1 MGVRRAFLWASFG
14 RYLVMAINLA
24 ATLILARLLVPA
36 EYGVTVLGGAV
47 LALAEAL
54 RALGG
59 GAYLIQKPELLPENI
74 RACFTVSLV
83 ATMLIALALILLAG
97 PLAKFFDMAQLVPY
111 LHVAACGYLTGP
123 FMYPI
128 AALMSRNMT
137 FGPIAMVSVVTAT
150 VNAAVSVSLAARGFG
165 YMSFAW
171 GGAVSTAVGMLLYL
185 YLWKDRSIFR
195 PILRH
200 WGSVLRFGVF
210 DSATSVLSQIADALP
225 YFIFGKM
232 FNAAAVG
239 LSQRA
244 VMLCL
249 IPERVIL
256 AGVGAVALP
265 AFSQQTRDGGSLK
278 PIYLHA
284 IELITAAQWPSLLL
298 LALLAHP
305 AISILLGA
313 QWLEAAPFVR
323 ILATA
328 LLFSFPLTLF
338 YPTIVAV
345 GAIRY
350 MPLVVTLQSL
360 VSLAVLI
367 GFARHGLH
375 AAILSTWVIFPWN
388 GLVALLLAR
397 HFVGFRWLGLA
408 GAIKKSLL
416 VSLFSIL
423 GPAALL
429 MLYHSF
435 SLPVTASAMA
445 VVLSALGWFAGL
457 RLTRHPLLDEILRI
471 VAKLRASASGGR
483 IGELRLRF
491 FGR

>member
-1 MGVRRAFLWASFG
+1 
-14 RYLVMAINLA
+14 MAINLA
-24 ATLILARLLVPA
+24 ATLVLARLLVPA

-47 LALAEAL
+47 FAIAEAL

-59 GAYLIQKPELLPENI
+59 GAYLIQKQELFPENV

-83 ATMLIALALILLAG
+83 ATLAIALLLILLAA
-97 PLAKFFDMAQLVPY
+97 PLAQFFGMPQLAPY
-111 LHVAACGYLTGP
+111 LRVAAFGYLAGP

-128 AALMSRNMT
+128 AALMSRNLA
-137 FGPIAMVSVVTAT
+137 FGRIAMISVATAA
-150 VNAAVSVSLAARGFG
+150 VNAGVSVSLAARGFG

-171 GGAVSTAVGMLLYL
+171 GSAVSTAVSMLLYL
-185 YLWKDRSIFR
+185 YSWKDRSIFR
-195 PILRH
+195 PIFRH
-200 WGSVLRFGVF
+200 WGSVLKFGVF
-210 DSATSVLSQIADALP
+210 DGATSVLSQIADAVP
-225 YFIFGKM
+225 YFIFGKL

-265 AFSQQTRDGGSLK
+265 AFSQQTREGGSLK
-278 PIYLHA
+278 PAYLRA

-305 AISILLGA
+305 VISILLGA
-313 QWLEAAPFVR
+313 QWLDAAPFVQ

-328 LLFSFPLTLF
+328 LLFSFPLTLY

-350 MPLVVTLQSL
+350 MPVVITLQSL
-360 VSLAVLI
+360 VSLVVLI
-367 GFARHGLH
+367 SFARHGLH

-388 GLVALLLAR
+388 GLVSLLLAR
-397 HFVGFRWLGLA
+397 HFIGFHWLDLTA
-408 GAIKKSLL
+408 SVKKSLL
-416 VSLFSIL
+416 VSIFSSV
-423 GPAALL
+423 GPAAVLA
-429 MLYHSF
+429 LYQSF
-435 SLPVTASAMA
+435 SLPAPACVMA
-445 VVLSALGWFAGL
+445 VILSAAGWFAGL
-457 RLTRHPLLDEILRI
+457 RLTRHPLLDEILRA
-471 VAKLRASASGGR
+471 VAALRVSVGR
-483 IGELRLRF
+483 VLSQSSTN
-491 FGR
+491 